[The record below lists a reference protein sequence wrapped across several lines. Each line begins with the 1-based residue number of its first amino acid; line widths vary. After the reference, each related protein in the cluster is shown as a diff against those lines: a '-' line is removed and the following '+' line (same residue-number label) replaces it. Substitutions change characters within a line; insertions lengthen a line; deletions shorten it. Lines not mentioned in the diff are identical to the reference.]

1 LAASTSPL
9 PNYAC
14 AILRND
20 RGELLLER
28 RPVSAVFAGGQ
39 WTCFGGRREQG
50 EEPEAALRRELRE
63 ELGWEPATLQW
74 AVELWVGAEL
84 IAWFYE
90 AVCSL
95 EITDLRLEPGRG
107 AGWLTRRDRAT
118 LLLSPWHAAV
128 LEAWEQRQSRVD
140 LPS

>member
-1 LAASTSPL
+1 MSTFPR
-9 PNYAC
+9 YAC
-14 AILRND
+14 AILPNK
-20 RGELLLER
+20 RGELLLEY
-28 RPVSAVFAGGQ
+28 RPITATFAAGR
-39 WTCFGGRREQG
+39 WTCFGGRREPD
-50 EEPEAALRRELRE
+50 EHPEKTLRRELRE
-63 ELGWEPATLQW
+63 ELGWEPASLQW

-95 EITDLRLEPGRG
+95 EINDLRLEPGRG